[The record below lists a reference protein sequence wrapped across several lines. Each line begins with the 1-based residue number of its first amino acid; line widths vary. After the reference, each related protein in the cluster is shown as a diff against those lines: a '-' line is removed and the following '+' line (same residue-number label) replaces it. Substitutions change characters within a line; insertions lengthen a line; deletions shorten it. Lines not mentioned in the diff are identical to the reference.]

1 MVVSDKVPCNNG
13 KDCSYIVGYQVDKLL
28 IPLFIKTPRDI
39 FSYVVSQYDKDSA
52 YIMSFN
58 ASEKKEWLSQYKK
71 VWNEVESQFFEKL
84 ATGPI
89 K

>member
-13 KDCSYIVGYQVDKLL
+13 KDCCYIVGYQVDKLL

-39 FSYVVSQYDKDSA
+39 FSYVVPQYDKDSA

>member
-13 KDCSYIVGYQVDKLL
+13 KDCCYIVGYQVDKLL

-71 VWNEVESQFFEKL
+71 IWNEVESQFFEKL

>member
-13 KDCSYIVGYQVDKLL
+13 KDCCYIVGYQVDKLL

-39 FSYVVSQYDKDSA
+39 FSYVVSQYDKDSV